1 MFEDAEF
8 PPNSAWLLSESKGI
22 DKEDWGQ
29 ICWKRP

>member
-22 DKEDWGQ
+22 DKEDWG
-29 ICWKRP
+29 